1 MIHAQGGHGDVLSWP
16 PFRDSLSSSWKCCQ
30 WETLNH
36 QPLWGQSTCKDPSGW
51 RYKGLIIGCVRT
63 TLRGHLH
70 SRPPW
75 SQLRSSGPVIQLDP
89 SLCLILF
96 LPSWFYSVDPK
107 GTPDTHPSTK
117 LHPSLHPREPA
128 CNMYQKIFQYW
139 GGFLLKI
146 TGYTCIYNSL
156 KPPNKTQNGR
166 NKNLLCECG
175 YLWFKIH
182 NLMLSDQMK
191 LLYVNNKRKLYVEP
205 YETATLSLL

>member
-1 MIHAQGGHGDVLSWP
+1 MCQDNPEGPSSFQTPIGSAQVIW
-16 PFRDSLSSSWKCCQ
+16 
-30 WETLNH
+30 
-36 QPLWGQSTCKDPSGW
+36 
-51 RYKGLIIGCVRT
+51 
-63 TLRGHLH
+63 
-70 SRPPW
+70 
-75 SQLRSSGPVIQLDP
+75 PVIQLDP
-89 SLCLILF
+89 SLCLTLF
-96 LPSWFYSVDPK
+96 LPSWFHSVDPK

-139 GGFLLKI
+139 GVFLLKI

-166 NKNLLCECG
+166 NKNLSCECG

-191 LLYVNNKRKLYVEP
+191 LSYMLITKENYMLNHMKLPLYHL
-205 YETATLSLL
+205 

>member
-1 MIHAQGGHGDVLSWP
+1 MCQDNPEGPSSFQTPIGSAQVIW
-16 PFRDSLSSSWKCCQ
+16 
-30 WETLNH
+30 
-36 QPLWGQSTCKDPSGW
+36 
-51 RYKGLIIGCVRT
+51 
-63 TLRGHLH
+63 
-70 SRPPW
+70 
-75 SQLRSSGPVIQLDP
+75 PVIQLDP
-89 SLCLILF
+89 SLCLTLF
-96 LPSWFYSVDPK
+96 LPSWFHSVDPK

-146 TGYTCIYNSL
+146 TGYTCICNSL

-182 NLMLSDQMK
+182 YLMLSDQMK
-191 LLYVNNKRKLYVEP
+191 LSYMLITKENYMLNHMKLPVYHFYKKDWMLAVP
-205 YETATLSLL
+205 HG